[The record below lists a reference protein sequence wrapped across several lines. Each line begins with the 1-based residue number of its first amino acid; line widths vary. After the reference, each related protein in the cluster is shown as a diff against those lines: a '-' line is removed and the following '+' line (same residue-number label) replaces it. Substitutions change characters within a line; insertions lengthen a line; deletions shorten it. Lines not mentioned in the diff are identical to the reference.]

1 VTPKTGK
8 VIAVKQVADEDNLVL
23 ITGSGQII
31 RIQVADLRVIGR
43 STQGVKL
50 MDLEG
55 EDRLVAV
62 AKVAERE
69 SDAETNGGAADAD
82 AGIAPEPPPEEV
94 N

>member
-69 SDAETNGGAADAD
+69 SDAETNGAAVPAEPGAE
-82 AGIAPEPPPEEV
+82 GPLEPEDV

>member
-1 VTPKTGK
+1 
-8 VIAVKQVADEDNLVL
+8 
-23 ITGSGQII
+23 
-31 RIQVADLRVIGR
+31 
-43 STQGVKL
+43 

-69 SDAETNGGAADAD
+69 SDAETNGAVADV
-82 AGIAPEPPPEEV
+82 APAETEPAPPEEV